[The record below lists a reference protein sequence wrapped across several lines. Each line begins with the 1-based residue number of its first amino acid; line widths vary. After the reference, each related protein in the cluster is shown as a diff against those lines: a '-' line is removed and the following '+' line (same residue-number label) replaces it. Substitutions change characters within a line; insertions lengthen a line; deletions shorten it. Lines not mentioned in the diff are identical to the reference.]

1 MDSLK
6 KAMPARV
13 QITAILRKALF
24 SGEYQSGDL
33 LSLTEMAKQLGV
45 SRTPVREAFQTLEA
59 EGLIELQM
67 NKSALVK
74 PIGEKY
80 ITDHYEMRA
89 LLEAEAAGRAAVRGL
104 PEAQALLKKL
114 EDLLSRIDCISA
126 EEYEEL
132 NLSVHTAI
140 WAAADNERLYKFLSS
155 LWNGPSVGFT
165 VSKLPHYTQSTQEH
179 IAVLN
184 AILAKDEPA
193 ARQVMT
199 KHINRSLDNILKNWG
214 YQ

>member
-1 MDSLK
+1 MDTLK

-24 SGEYQSGDL
+24 SGEYKSGDV
-33 LSLTEMAKQLGV
+33 LSLTGIAEQLGI

-67 NKSALVK
+67 NRGAIVK
-74 PIGEKY
+74 PIGKKF

-89 LLEAEAAGRAAVRGL
+89 LLESEAAARAAVRGL
-104 PEAQALLKKL
+104 PECAVLLQKL
-114 EDLLSRIDCISA
+114 HSLLARIRDVSA

-132 NLSVHTAI
+132 NLAVHTAI
-140 WAAADNERLYKFLSS
+140 WTAADNERLYKFLAS

-165 VSKLPHYTQSTQEH
+165 ASKLEHYTQSTQEH
-179 IAVLN
+179 IGVLQ
-184 AILAKDEPA
+184 AIEKSDAEA
-193 ARQVMT
+193 ARKIMT
-199 KHINRSLDNILKNWG
+199 QHIDRSLDNILKNFQ
-214 YQ
+214 YR